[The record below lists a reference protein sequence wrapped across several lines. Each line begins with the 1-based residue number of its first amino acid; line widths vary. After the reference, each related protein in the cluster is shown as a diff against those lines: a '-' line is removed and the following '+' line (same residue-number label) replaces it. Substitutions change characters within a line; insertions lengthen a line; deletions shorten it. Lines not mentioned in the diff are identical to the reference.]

1 MGIRVPYILLRYQ
14 CELKRMSEP
23 SRTCIVFVHLAP
35 FESVNVQQKEITT
48 EELDDLDHYSG
59 EYGNSISHKSKT

>member
-1 MGIRVPYILLRYQ
+1 
-14 CELKRMSEP
+14 MSEP
-23 SRTCIVFVHLAP
+23 SRTCIAFVHLAP
-35 FESVNVQQKEITT
+35 FESVNVQQKELTT